1 VSRAEHRVVPPPPR
15 LGAVIREAASDFYFN
30 GWRFF
35 GGNLV
40 FGAVLL
46 AILWLSV
53 VSPWLLLALAL
64 LALPAAGIMRMAT
77 RVERIGHTDF
87 DDFIQVTRHPGR
99 VFVIGGLQAIVTAVL
114 AVDLLIGLSWGSWPG
129 TLLFVS
135 ALYGIG
141 VLWCYAAVAWPIL
154 LDPERDGEPV
164 RGLLRLGLVVL
175 LVHPIRL
182 GGLALLAG
190 LLLVIATVLI
200 APILTFAVSLVWLAI
215 AGYVLPLADRI
226 EGRRTRV
233 VDAP

>member
-1 VSRAEHRVVPPPPR
+1 MSRAEQRVVPPPPR
-15 LGAVIREAASDFYFN
+15 FGAVIREAASDFYFN

-40 FGAVLL
+40 FGGVLL
-46 AILWLSV
+46 AILWLSLLT
-53 VSPWLLLALAL
+53 PWILLALAI

-87 DDFIQVTRHPGR
+87 GDFIQVVRHPLR
-99 VFVIGGLQAIVTAVL
+99 ILVIGGLQALVTTVL
-114 AVDLLIGLSWGSWPG
+114 VTDVLIGLSWGSWPG

-141 VLWCYAAVAWPIL
+141 VLWCYAVVAWPIL

-164 RGLLRLGLVVL
+164 RGLLRLALVVL
-175 LVHPIRL
+175 LVHPFRL

-190 LLLVIATVLI
+190 LLLVLATVLI
-200 APILTFAVSLVWLAI
+200 APILTFAVSLAWLAV
-215 AGYVLPLADRI
+215 AGYVLPLADRV
-226 EGRRTRV
+226 EGRRTRL
-233 VDAP
+233 VDAG